1 MILESLN
8 QIKDNKNVKSIHIIK
23 LKKGNNVII
32 GRGKE
37 ADVLIEDISV
47 SRKHAS
53 ICLTD
58 NNELRLED
66 RGSKFGT
73 LVLIPNE
80 YSISTL
86 KTSLQ
91 VGKTLLEVELEPI
104 PKSLDDYNTHEDS
117 HYINNNNNLNNNNSK
132 ININNNICNDYDK
145 LQTYNKNEDIL
156 DHQYTYNKSTNC
168 IESQQTKEKE
178 SKSSEINLVSTN
190 GVNNEINKEELFKD
204 HIKNC
209 KQKLAELEEE
219 EEEEK
224 QKQSKIIEKEKVDD
238 QNRNLNNMHF
248 FAEEEE
254 LANNNCYDSKDWE
267 NKKSFD

>member
-23 LKKGNNVII
+23 LKKGNNIII

-58 NNELRLED
+58 ENELRLED

-80 YSISTL
+80 YSCSAI

-91 VGKTLLEVELEPI
+91 IGKTLLEVESEFSK
-104 PKSLDDYNTHEDS
+104 PKIKDSEEEYNTQYDS
-117 HYINNNNNLNNNNSK
+117 NFINNDNNNNNNKINNSYEK
-132 ININNNICNDYDK
+132 SQINNKKENF
-145 LQTYNKNEDIL
+145 L
-156 DHQYTYNKSTNC
+156 DLSENLEEKV
-168 IESQQTKEKE
+168 KE
-178 SKSSEINLVSTN
+178 SKSTVKDSNLN
-190 GVNNEINKEELFKD
+190 QIE
-204 HIKNC
+204 
-209 KQKLAELEEE
+209 
-219 EEEEK
+219 
-224 QKQSKIIEKEKVDD
+224 QSKEILKPHTDKMQNELNEKNQIESKNIEKEKDD
-238 QNRNLNNMHF
+238 LNRNLNNMHF

-254 LANNNCYDSKDWE
+254 LQNNNCYDSRDYE
-267 NKKSFD
+267 NKKSRD